1 MRENLTD
8 DIVISINNVSKMYKL
23 YDNPMDRLKE
33 ALKLSRKVKYREYFA
48 LNNISFD
55 VRRGETVGL
64 IGTNGAGKSTLLKIV
79 TGVLSPTEG
88 SVNVTGKIAALL
100 ELGAGFNMEYS
111 GIENI
116 YLNGT
121 MMGYTKSQM
130 DEKVDDIVGFAGI
143 GEFIN
148 QPVKTYS
155 SGMFARL
162 AFAVAINVEP
172 DILIVDEALSVGDI
186 YFQMKCFKKMDEI
199 KRNGTTI
206 LLVTHDLGS
215 IVKYCDRAVLINK
228 GEFIGEGKPKKIVDI
243 YKKILVNQFDVSG
256 EEADRLDD
264 MEQEDASAEPD
275 RIPDSTEE
283 SAQLW
288 KNQMIIGGEETVYGN
303 NKAKIIDFGLFD
315 DKGRITNI
323 VMKKSV
329 FTLKIKVKFNEPVNM
344 PIFAYTFKNEHG
356 VEITGTNSMFE
367 KTDVPEASEGDV
379 YIVEFKQRM
388 NLQGG
393 DYLLSFGCTGYEDDE
408 FVVYDRLYDIAGISV
423 VSAQNTV
430 GYFDMDTSISVKK
443 EGNNNGEC
451 S

>member
-1 MRENLTD
+1 MKENLAD
-8 DIVISINNVSKMYKL
+8 NKVITINNVSKVYKL

-33 ALKLSRKVKYREYFA
+33 ALRLSRKINYREYFA

-55 VRRGETVGL
+55 VGRGETVGL

-79 TGVLSPTEG
+79 TGVLSPTGG
-88 SVNVTGKIAALL
+88 SVGVTGRIAALL

-121 MMGYTKSQM
+121 MMGYTRSQV
-130 DEKVDDIVGFAGI
+130 DEKVDSIVDFAGI

-162 AFAVAINVEP
+162 AFAVAINVDP

-186 YFQMKCFKKMDEI
+186 YFQSKCFKKMDEI
-199 KRNGTTI
+199 KKNGTTI
-206 LLVTHDLGS
+206 LLVTHDLSS
-215 IVKYCDRAVLINK
+215 IVKYCDRAVLLNK
-228 GEFIGEGKPKKIVDI
+228 GELIGEGKPKKIVDI
-243 YKKILVNQFDVSG
+243 YKKILVNQFDANENEDGRS
-256 EEADRLDD
+256 DD
-264 MEQEDASAEPD
+264 MADGNG
-275 RIPDSTEE
+275 DSEE
-283 SAQLW
+283 LLTSEETMDSGGLW
-288 KNQMIIGGEETVYGN
+288 KSQMITGGEETVYGN

-323 VMKKSV
+323 VMKKSY
-329 FTLKIKVKFNEPVNM
+329 FTLKIKVKFNENVQM

-367 KTDVPEASEGDV
+367 KADVPCASCGDIYV
-379 YIVEFKQRM
+379 IEFRQQM

-393 DYLLSFGCTGYEDDE
+393 EYLLSFGCTGYEDNE
-408 FVVYDRLYDIAGISV
+408 FVVYDRLYDIAGITV
-423 VSAQNTV
+423 VSEQNTV
-430 GYFDMDTSISVKK
+430 GYFDMNTSISVKK
-443 EGNNNGEC
+443 EGNNNG
-451 S
+451 